1 MEKIYHADRCQKE
14 VGMVI
19 LTLEKVDFRAKNTG
33 DKEVPFMM
41 MKRSFDQEGITMLK
55 YLVYNSSF
63 KVQSKHW

>member
-41 MKRSFDQEGITMLK
+41 MRRSFNQEGITMLK

-63 KVQSKHW
+63 KVQSKH

>member
-63 KVQSKHW
+63 KVQSKH

>member
-1 MEKIYHADRCQKE
+1 MEKIYHADRCQKK

-19 LTLEKVDFRAKNTG
+19 LTSEKVDFRAKNTG

-63 KVQSKHW
+63 KVQSKH